1 MTRAQTLQ
9 FESDLQ
15 PGVCSTTDIVSYV
28 HNHRYYVL
36 QRLQCSMLLHL
47 KQTAS
52 ATQKLRPVT
61 LSDVLAKR
69 KLRSC
74 TASVFRR
81 LPQALKAQT
90 GASYRDERGIGS
102 WSTMILSLCHACCFS
117 CMQDMF
123 DRSIALRYSHRHDQ
137 VSCQAK
143 TGINVRAGFAY
154 LLPKHQTAHTSRDN
168 LDSTA
173 GAWFLTISC
182 SSSNGVVVGS

>member
-9 FESDLQ
+9 FESDIQ

-28 HNHRYYVL
+28 HNDRYYVL
-36 QRLQCSMLLHL
+36 QRLQYSMLLHHDL
-47 KQTAS
+47 TQIAS
-52 ATQKLRPVT
+52 ATEKLRPVT

-90 GASYRDERGIGS
+90 GAFYHDERGRGS
-102 WSTMILSLCHACCFS
+102 RSTMILSLCHACCFS

-123 DRSIALRYSHRHDQ
+123 DRSIALRHSPRHDQ
-137 VSCQAK
+137 VSYQAK
-143 TGINVRAGFAY
+143 TGINLSAELAY
-154 LLPKHQTAHTSRDN
+154 LLHKHQTAHTSREN
-168 LDSTA
+168 LDLTA
-173 GAWFLTISC
+173 G
-182 SSSNGVVVGS
+182 V